1 MTVPVTVL
9 SGTLGAG
16 KTTLLNDVLSADH
29 GHEVAVLVNDM
40 GEINVDA
47 ELVRRRV
54 ERTGETVELSNGCI
68 CCGMRGEFES
78 AIIDL
83 ALNHEFDYLL
93 VEPSGIS
100 EPAPVARQFVAGHAS
115 TFYDV
120 SSVTTVVD
128 ARRFYDTFRTGG
140 VERRDDTD
148 AGDRPLSELVLDG
161 VEFCDTL
168 VINKT
173 DLVTDAELDE
183 VREMIRAVQPAA
195 TMFET
200 AFGRV
205 DPADVLGTSRFDPE
219 AVAGSASWRRALDH
233 HRAHGGSTDDGAG
246 HAGDDPEHGD
256 GSDDHAPER
265 GSEPGDHDQES
276 DDHDHD
282 DEPGDHDHEHPPAV
296 YGIDSFVY
304 QRRRP
309 MHPGRLADAVADLP
323 SSVVRVKG
331 YLHVAGRGD
340 HALTLSRAGQRT
352 CVEVAGRWIASLPDS
367 HQERYRRGRS
377 VDWDDRY
384 GDRKTELAIIGRD
397 VDRDAVVTL
406 LDSCLLTDADPD
418 PETEGL
424 ANPFPNEDGTAV
436 QL

>member
-16 KTTLLNDVLSADH
+16 KTTLLNHVLSADH

-47 ELVRRRV
+47 ELVQRRV

-68 CCGMRGEFES
+68 CCGMQGEFES

-100 EPAPVARQFVAGHAS
+100 EPAPVARQFVAGHAA
-115 TFYDV
+115 TFYDL

-161 VEFCDTL
+161 IEFCDTL

-173 DLVTDAELDE
+173 DLVTDAELNE

-195 TMFET
+195 TLFET

-205 DPADVLGTSRFDPE
+205 DPADVLGTGRFDLDE
-219 AVAGSASWRRALDH
+219 VAGSASWKRALDH
-233 HRAHGGSTDDGAG
+233 HRVHDDSTDDGADE
-246 HAGDDPEHGD
+246 HA
-256 GSDDHAPER
+256 
-265 GSEPGDHDQES
+265 
-276 DDHDHD
+276 HD
-282 DEPGDHDHEHPPAV
+282 DGADEHAHEHPPAV
-296 YGIDSFVY
+296 YGVDSFVY
-304 QRRRP
+304 QRRQP
-309 MHPGRLADAVADLP
+309 MHPERLADAVADLP
-323 SSVVRVKG
+323 SSVVRAKG
-331 YLHVAGRGD
+331 YLHVAGRDD
-340 HALTLSRAGQRT
+340 HALTLSRAGQQTRI
-352 CVEVAGRWIASLPDS
+352 EVAGRWVASLPDS

-384 GDRKTELAIIGRD
+384 GDRKTEIAVIGRN
-397 VDRDAVVTL
+397 VDRDAIVTL
-406 LDSCLLTDADPD
+406 LDSCLLTDTDPD
-418 PETEGL
+418 PETERVS
-424 ANPFPNEDGTAV
+424 NPFPNEDGTAV

>member
-16 KTTLLNDVLSADH
+16 KTTLLNHVLSADH

-47 ELVRRRV
+47 ELVQRRV

-68 CCGMRGEFES
+68 CCGMQGEFES
-78 AIIDL
+78 AITDL

-100 EPAPVARQFVAGHAS
+100 EPAPVARQFVASHAA
-115 TFYDV
+115 TFYDL

-128 ARRFYDTFRTGG
+128 ARRFHDTFRAGG

-148 AGDRPLSELVLDG
+148 AGNRPLSELVLDG

-173 DLVTDAELDE
+173 DLVTDTELDE
-183 VREMIRAVQPAA
+183 VCDMVRAVQPAA

-200 AFGRV
+200 TFGRI
-205 DPADVLGTSRFDPE
+205 DPTNILGTGRFDTE
-219 AVAGSASWRRALDH
+219 AVAGSASWKRALDH
-233 HRAHGGSTDDGAG
+233 YRAHDGSTDAEAD
-246 HAGDDPEHGD
+246 HAGDG
-256 GSDDHAPER
+256 HA
-265 GSEPGDHDQES
+265 
-276 DDHDHD
+276 HD
-282 DEPGDHDHEHPPAV
+282 DESDEHTHAHPQAV
-296 YGIDSFVY
+296 YGVDSFVY
-304 QRRRP
+304 ERRRP
-309 MHPGRLADAVADLP
+309 MHPERLANAVADLP

-340 HALTLSRAGQRT
+340 HALTLSRAGQQTRI
-352 CVEVAGRWIASLPDS
+352 EVAGRWIASLPDS
-367 HQERYRRGRS
+367 HQERARRGRS

-384 GDRKTELAIIGRD
+384 GDRKTEFAIVGRN
-397 VDRDAVVTL
+397 VDRDAIVTL
-406 LDSCLLTDADPD
+406 LDSCLLTDTDPD
-418 PETEGL
+418 PETERV

>member
-1 MTVPVTVL
+1 MTVPVTVV

-16 KTTLLNDVLSADH
+16 KTTLLNHVLSVDH

-47 ELVRRRV
+47 ELVERRV

-68 CCGMRGEFES
+68 CCGIQGEFES

-83 ALNHEFDYLL
+83 DLNHEFDYLL

-100 EPAPVARQFVAGHAS
+100 EPAPVARQFVTGHAA
-115 TFYDV
+115 TFYEL

-128 ARRFYDTFRTGG
+128 AREFHDTFQTNG
-140 VERRDDTD
+140 VERRGDTK

-173 DLVTDAELDE
+173 DLVSDAELDAA
-183 VREMIRAVQPAA
+183 RRMIRAVQPEAA
-195 TMFET
+195 VFET
-200 AFGRV
+200 DFGRV
-205 DPADVLGTSRFDPE
+205 DPADVLGTNRFDAE
-219 AVAGSASWRRALDH
+219 AVAGSASWKRALDH
-233 HRAHGGSTDDGAG
+233 HRAHDDSAGGGRA
-246 HAGDDPEHGD
+246 HASDNHEHGD
-256 GSDDHAPER
+256 
-265 GSEPGDHDQES
+265 ES
-276 DDHDHD
+276 TNH
-282 DEPGDHDHEHPPAV
+282 EHEHPPAV

-309 MHPGRLADAVADLP
+309 MHPERLADAVADLSP
-323 SSVVRVKG
+323 SVVRAKG
-331 YLHVAGRGD
+331 YLHVAGRDD
-340 HALTLSRAGQRT
+340 HALTLSRAGQQTRI
-352 CVEVAGRWIASLPDS
+352 EVAGRWIASLPDG

-397 VDRDAVVTL
+397 VDRDAVTTL
-406 LDSCLLTDADPD
+406 LDSCLFTDADPD
-418 PETEGL
+418 PETKQF
-424 ANPFPNEDGTAV
+424 ANPFPSEDGAAV

>member
-9 SGTLGAG
+9 SGALGAG
-16 KTTLLNDVLSADH
+16 KTTLMNHVLSGDH

-47 ELVRRRV
+47 ELIQRRV

-68 CCGMRGEFES
+68 CCGMQGEFES

-83 ALNHEFDYLL
+83 ALHHEFDSLL

-100 EPAPVARQFVAGHAS
+100 EPAPVARQFVAGHAA
-115 TFYDV
+115 TFYDL

-128 ARRFYDTFRTGG
+128 AQRFHDAFRTGG
-140 VERRDDTD
+140 GERRGDTES
-148 AGDRPLSELVLDG
+148 GTRPLFELVLDG

-173 DLVTDAELDE
+173 DLVTDTELDA
-183 VREMIRAVQPAA
+183 VRKMLRAVQPEA
-195 TMFET
+195 TTFET
-200 AFGRV
+200 TFGRI
-205 DPADVLGTSRFDPE
+205 DPADVIGTDRFDAE
-219 AVAGSASWRRALDH
+219 AVAGSAGWKRALDH
-233 HRAHGGSTDDGAG
+233 HRAHAGPADDVHGHGDSDDDAHNESADAG
-246 HAGDDPEHGD
+246 H
-256 GSDDHAPER
+256 DHA
-265 GSEPGDHDQES
+265 
-276 DDHDHD
+276 
-282 DEPGDHDHEHPPAV
+282 HPPET
-296 YGIDSFVY
+296 YGIDAFVY

-309 MHPGRLADAVADLP
+309 MHPERLADAVADFP
-323 SSVVRVKG
+323 SNVVRAKG

-340 HALTLSRAGQRT
+340 HALTLSRAGQHTRI
-352 CVEVAGRWIASLPDS
+352 EVAGRWIASLPDTQQKR
-367 HQERYRRGRS
+367 HRRDRS
-377 VDWDDRY
+377 VDWDGRY
-384 GDRKTELAIIGRD
+384 GDRKTEIAVIGRN
-397 VDRDAVVTL
+397 VDRDAIVTL

-418 PETEGL
+418 PETERV